1 MIKTPL
7 QWGVFFIFESLMKNK
22 ILVTG
27 GAGYIGTHTCIA
39 LYEAG
44 YDVVVYDNLSNS
56 SREAINRVST
66 LIGQTIEFI
75 ESDIRD
81 AEVLKQVFASHEF
94 FGVIHFAG
102 LKAVGES
109 VSKPLL
115 YYNNNVGGTIT
126 LLEVMSEYNVKNL
139 VFSSSATVYGD
150 PERLPINEESPR
162 SCTNPYGQSK
172 LAVEYVLEDLAVS
185 DDSWNL
191 IALRYF
197 NPVGAHT
204 SGQIGEDPNDIPN
217 NLMPYISQVAVGK
230 LDKLSIFGN
239 DYPTVDGTGVRDFI
253 HVIDLAQGHVAA
265 LNYLDKQTRSN
276 GSGTTKK
283 NSVGFLPINLGTG
296 KGTSVLELVSA
307 FSEVSG
313 QSIPYQ
319 FAERR
324 AGDIASCYASADKA
338 KMLLGWQAELSIA
351 DMCQDTWRWQSMNPN
366 GYNVS

>member
-1 MIKTPL
+1 
-7 QWGVFFIFESLMKNK
+7 MKNK

-27 GAGYIGTHTCIA
+27 GAGYIGSHTCIA
-39 LYEAG
+39 LHQAG

-56 SREAINRVST
+56 SIEAINRASK
-66 LIGQTIEFI
+66 LAGQPIEFI
-75 ESDIRD
+75 EGDIRD
-81 AEVLKQVFASHEF
+81 AKLLKQVFAENDF

-109 VSKPLL
+109 VTKPLL
-115 YYNNNVGGTIT
+115 YYNNNVSGTIT
-126 LLEVMSEYNVKNL
+126 LLEVMAEANVKNL

-150 PERLPINEESPR
+150 PEVLPIDETSPR

-172 LAVEYVLEDLAVS
+172 LTVEHILEDLAATN
-185 DDSWNL
+185 DGWNL
-191 IALRYF
+191 IPLRYF
-197 NPVGAHT
+197 NPVGAHS

-230 LDKLSIFGN
+230 LEKLSIFGN

-253 HVIDLAQGHVAA
+253 HVTDLAQGHVAA
-265 LNYLDKQTRSN
+265 LNYLQQQVSLSQT
-276 GSGTTKK
+276 

-296 KGTSVLELVSA
+296 KGTSVLELVTA

-313 QSIPYQ
+313 QDIPYQ
-319 FAERR
+319 FSARR

-338 KMLLGWQAELSIA
+338 KQLLGWEAKLSITE
-351 DMCQDTWRWQSMNPN
+351 MCQDTWRWQSMNPD
-366 GYNVS
+366 GYNIA